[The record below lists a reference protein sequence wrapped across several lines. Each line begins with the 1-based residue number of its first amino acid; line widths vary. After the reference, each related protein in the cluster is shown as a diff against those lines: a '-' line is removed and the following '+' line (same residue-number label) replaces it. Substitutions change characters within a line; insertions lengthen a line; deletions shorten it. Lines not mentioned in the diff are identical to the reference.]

1 MTNLRYCIFILLSL
15 FLQPDLSG
23 QDKGIV
29 YGKIMDGALNEP
41 LPFAT
46 AGIPSI
52 NIGVSTD
59 IDGKY
64 RLIGIPPGTHTIEFS
79 YLGYETQVREITIRA
94 GEELEYNI
102 ELSEG
107 GLTIDEIVVM
117 GQAVGQR
124 AAINRQINS
133 NTIVNVISK
142 QKLQELPD
150 QNAAESVGRL
160 AGVSVYRDAGEGQ
173 QVSIRGI
180 SPRFNSITVNGERLP
195 STEQETRSVDLSM
208 ISSDALDG
216 IELFKAIRPD
226 MDADAIGGTVNFT
239 IKRADEDWKGNL
251 RILGG
256 YNDLKSDF
264 GQFRASGS
272 VSNRFFENKL
282 GVIFSANYQR
292 INRSNEFLNSDYEFL
307 GSDANTDEPIIKV
320 ATLNLGDRL
329 ENRIRYGGVITLDY
343 EFNNNHNV
351 MLTTNLSKLERDD
364 EQYRRRYRVGNNE
377 QRFTARKRERNTEL
391 LTSTLS
397 GEHTF
402 GSLTLDW
409 RGSYSSSDQ
418 RSPNTLRG
426 QFWELAATDGSIQ
439 NDSDL
444 STVPLAFKNIVENTS
459 LRDISLTS
467 DFVDEQRSTFQLNL
481 THDFVANDQINGLI
495 KVGGKYRSVSRSR
508 DINAVF
514 MRPYLD
520 GPENPAR
527 LNPGIFVTR
536 AGNQILMAN
545 FLGGYHNDNFYGGQ
559 YDILLG
565 TDEIRNSVFT
575 SLEGI
580 NLEAHNEIFGT
591 NYTAEDLL
599 DYQNHVDLDKLVRFY
614 EEYKSLA
621 VINGQVDLEDYDGR
635 EDIYAGYAMAE
646 INYKKWLMVM
656 GGFRYER
663 TDQEYTSRTGSPR
676 EEDDGGSGLIEL
688 TDVTAAQ
695 GYDELLPMAHLRIKP
710 KEWFDLRAAV
720 TKTLSRPNF
729 FNLVPW
735 ERINNS
741 EQSID
746 RGKPDLKQTTA
757 WNYDLFLSFYNKFG
771 LFTIGGF
778 YKELDN
784 IDYVKTSAIVE
795 SGNVYN
801 GYSLTEPANV
811 KGTSTVRGIE
821 FDLQVNFRSLDGI
834 WKGIVLGTN
843 LTLAKS
849 ETFYPLFEV
858 NTEFIPIPP
867 FFVTTLLDTVRT
879 GSIIGQADLITNLI
893 LGYETGGFSGRISAV
908 HQTKNLSP
916 GNAGVGRTGSG
927 VGRIPELD
935 FFDDKFWRIDIALKQ
950 RLDKDGRFTLLANL
964 NNLTN
969 TPERAL
975 LGTNNFLSEEEFFG
989 FTADFGILYKFVK

>member
-1 MTNLRYCIFILLSL
+1 MVNLRYCAFILLSF
-15 FLQPDLSG
+15 FLQSVLVG
-23 QDKGIV
+23 QDKGIIF
-29 YGKIMDGALNEP
+29 GKIFDQALDEP

-52 NIGVSTD
+52 NLGASTD
-59 IDGKY
+59 IDGRY
-64 RLIGIPPGTHTIEFS
+64 RLVGIPPGTHTIEFS
-79 YLGYETQVREITIRA
+79 YLGYETQEREITIRA
-94 GEELEYNI
+94 GEELQYDI

-107 GLTIDEIVVM
+107 GLTIDEIVVT

-180 SPRFNSITVNGERLP
+180 SPRFNAITVNGERLP

-208 ISSDALDG
+208 ISADALEG

-272 VSNRFFENKL
+272 ISNRFFNNKL
-282 GVIFSANYQR
+282 GVIFSANYQQ
-292 INRSNEFLNSDYEFL
+292 INRSNEFINSDYEFV
-307 GSDANTDEPIIKV
+307 GSDPNTDEPIIKV
-320 ATLNLGDRL
+320 ATFNLGDRL
-329 ENRIRYGGVITLDY
+329 EDRVRFGGVLTLDY
-343 EFNNNHNV
+343 EFNNNHNI
-351 MLTTNLSKLERDD
+351 MLTSNLSRLERSD
-364 EQYRRRYRVGNNE
+364 EQYRRRYRVANNE
-377 QRFTARKRERNTEL
+377 QRFTARTRERNTEL

-397 GEHTF
+397 GEHIF
-402 GSLTLDW
+402 GSFTMDW
-409 RGSYSSSDQ
+409 RGSFSSSDQ
-418 RSPNTLRG
+418 QSPFSLRG
-426 QFWELAATDGSIQ
+426 QFWELAAMDGSI
-439 NDSDL
+439 NDNDL
-444 STVPLAFKNIVENTS
+444 SSVPLAFKNRVENTT
-459 LRDISLTS
+459 LRDLRLTS
-467 DFVDEQRSTFQLNL
+467 DFVDEKRSTFQMNLN
-481 THDFVANDQINGLI
+481 HEFVASDQLNGSI
-495 KVGGKYRSVSRSR
+495 KVGGKYRSVSRAR
-508 DINAVF
+508 DKNEVF

-545 FLGGYHNDNFYGGQ
+545 FLGDYRNDEFFDGQ
-559 YDILLG
+559 YDILAG
-565 TDEIRNSVFT
+565 TEEIRNSVFT
-575 SLEGI
+575 SLEGL
-580 NLEAHNEIFGT
+580 NLDEFNRIFDT
-591 NYTAEDLL
+591 NYEAEDLL
-599 DYQNHVDLDKLVRFY
+599 DYQGHVDLDKLVRFY
-614 EEYKSLA
+614 DEYKNLA
-621 VINGQVDLEDYDGR
+621 GINGEADLEDYDGK
-635 EDIYAGYAMAE
+635 EDIYAGYAMVE
-646 INYKKWLMVM
+646 LNFKKWLMVM
-656 GGFRYER
+656 GGLRYER

-676 EEDDGGSGLIEL
+676 EEDDGGSGLIEI
-688 TDVTAAQ
+688 TNVSAAQ
-695 GYDELLPMAHLRIKP
+695 GYDELMPMAHLRIKP
-710 KEWFDLRAAV
+710 SEWFDIRAAV
-720 TKTLSRPNF
+720 TKTLARPNF

-741 EQSID
+741 EQSIQ
-746 RGKPDLKQTTA
+746 RGKPDLKHTTA

-771 LFTIGGF
+771 LFTVGGF

-784 IDYVKTSAIVE
+784 IDYVKTTAIVE
-795 SGNVYN
+795 TGNVYN

-811 KGTSTVRGIE
+811 RGTSTVRGVE
-821 FDLQVNFRSLDGI
+821 FDLQVNFRSLDGF

-843 LTLAKS
+843 LTIAKS
-849 ETFYPLFEV
+849 KTFYPIFEV
-858 NTEFIPIPP
+858 NTEFIPTSP
-867 FFVTTLLDTVRT
+867 FFVTTLLDTTRV
-879 GSIIGQADLITNLI
+879 GPIVGQADLITNLI
-893 LGYETGGFSGRISAV
+893 FGYETGGFSGRISAV

-916 GNAGVGRTGSG
+916 GNTGVGRAGSG

-935 FFDDKFWRIDIALKQ
+935 FFDDKFWRVDIALKQ
-950 RLDKDGRFTLLANL
+950 QLDKEGKFTLLANL

-975 LGTNNFLSEEEFFG
+975 LGTNNFLTEEEFFG
-989 FTADFGILYKFVK
+989 FTADFGILYKFRK